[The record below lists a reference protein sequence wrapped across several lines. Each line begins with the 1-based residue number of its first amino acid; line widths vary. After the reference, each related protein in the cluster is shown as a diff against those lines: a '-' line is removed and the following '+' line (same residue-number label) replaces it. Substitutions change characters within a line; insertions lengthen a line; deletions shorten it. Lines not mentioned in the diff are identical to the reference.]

1 MNNINLIVLETGIFL
16 IAIPIIYKLFD
27 LKGLYTYTITL
38 FIISTISSLKLITIN
53 DFDINLGI
61 TSFTTIIIISNII
74 VQKKGP
80 KSIKSLILIMLLS
93 ILVSYSILYL
103 TFLEQ
108 SNTVKL
114 FTNESYNNIFSG
126 SERILFANFVTLLY
140 TSILNYKLYYYLK
153 KIKNKIIVSNLFS
166 SIIIHFISSIIFLV
180 IAYAFVKEPVDIVK
194 MIIIR
199 YMISIIVSMVGTI
212 PIYITNRINNK

>member
-27 LKGLYTYTITL
+27 IRGLYTYAITL

-53 DFDINLGI
+53 NFDINLGI

-74 VQKKGP
+74 IQKKGP
-80 KSIKSLILIMLLS
+80 KSVKSLILTMLLS

-108 SNTVKL
+108 SNTIKL

-126 SERILFANFVTLLY
+126 SERILFANFVTILY

-199 YMISIIVSMVGTI
+199 YMISIIVSMIGTI

>member
-1 MNNINLIVLETGIFL
+1 MNNINLIALEAGIFL
-16 IAIPIIYKLFD
+16 ITIPIIYRLFD
-27 LKGLYTYTITL
+27 IKGLYTYVITL

-103 TFLEQ
+103 TFLEK

-126 SERILFANFVTLLY
+126 SERILFANFVTILY

-166 SIIIHFISSIIFLV
+166 SIIVHFISSIIFLV

-199 YMISIIVSMVGTI
+199 YMISIIVSMIGTI

>member
-1 MNNINLIVLETGIFL
+1 MNNINLIVLEAGIFL
-16 IAIPIIYKLFD
+16 IVIPIIYKLFD

>member
-1 MNNINLIVLETGIFL
+1 MNNITLLAIEGSIFL
-16 IAIPIIYKLFD
+16 IIIPIIYKLFNI
-27 LKGLYTYTITL
+27 KGLYAYSVTL

-53 DFDINLGI
+53 NFDINLGI
-61 TSFTTIIIISNII
+61 TSFTAIIVVSNII
-74 VQKKGP
+74 IQKKGP

-93 ILVSYSILYL
+93 IIISYSILYL
-103 TFLEQ
+103 TFLEE

-114 FTNESYNNIFSG
+114 FTNESYNNIFLG
-126 SERILFANFVTLLY
+126 SERILFANFVTVLY

-166 SIIIHFISSIIFLV
+166 TIIIHFISSIMFLV
-180 IAYAFVKEPVDIVK
+180 IAYAFIKEPLDIVK

-199 YMISIIVSMVGTI
+199 YMISIIIAMIGTI
-212 PIYITNRINNK
+212 PIYITNSINNK

>member
-1 MNNINLIVLETGIFL
+1 MNNINLIVLEAGIFL
-16 IAIPIIYKLFD
+16 IVIPIIYKLFD

-166 SIIIHFISSIIFLV
+166 SIIILFISSIIFLV